1 MPATPASTGKSSN
14 LRESLPHE
22 LTVLREISS
31 GRRTNQKHVCIS
43 NESGTR
49 MSDDHQESQA
59 VIRGVVDDDR
69 LLKPTEAAA
78 LLGIER
84 SKVHTLIKDGQIDT
98 VRIGRRGT
106 RITRGAL
113 RGYIARC
120 TEAPLMAGKSGRWC
134 STGSPDL
141 SGSCLVICGR
151 DIVQSG
157 TGTSEQFQ
165 TSLRAHLPQRGR
177 AWSGRLSEP
186 KHDQEHF
193 AVSRAIKTAEA

>member
-1 MPATPASTGKSSN
+1 
-14 LRESLPHE
+14 
-22 LTVLREISS
+22 VLREISS
-31 GRRTNQKHVCIS
+31 LRRANQKLCIS

-78 LLGIER
+78 LLGIGR
-84 SKVHTLIKDGQIDT
+84 SKVYTLIKRGQIDA
-98 VRIGRRGT
+98 VRIGRGGT

-120 TEAPLMAGKSGRWC
+120 TEVPLMAGKSGRWC

-141 SGSCLVICGR
+141 SGSCLVICG
-151 DIVQSG
+151 
-157 TGTSEQFQ
+157 
-165 TSLRAHLPQRGR
+165 A
-177 AWSGRLSEP
+177 
-186 KHDQEHF
+186 
-193 AVSRAIKTAEA
+193 